1 MKLKLAV
8 ALIAGGVAIS
18 SSALAHEPS
27 NSSML
32 SNTCNGCHGTD
43 GASAGVNPTVGGMAQ
58 TYIIDQMK
66 KFKSGERP
74 SSIMGRLA
82 KAYTDDE
89 IAAIAS
95 YYSTHKYVLAKQD
108 TDAAKVARGKQI
120 HMDRCEKC
128 HEDGGKVGEDEG
140 ILAGQWKDYLKIT
153 FEEFRSKKREMPKK
167 MAAKIAGAGPL
178 SDEDIDALIEFYA
191 SQK

>member
-1 MKLKLAV
+1 MRLKLLV
-8 ALIAGGVAIS
+8 ALFAGGVAIS
-18 SSALAHEPS
+18 SSVLAHEPS
-27 NSSML
+27 NTSML

-43 GASAGVNPTVGGMAQ
+43 GASVGVNPTVGGMSQ

-74 SSIMGRLA
+74 STIMGRLA
-82 KAYTDDE
+82 KAYSDDE

-108 TDAAKVARGKQI
+108 TDPAKVARGKTI
-120 HMDRCEKC
+120 HDDRCAKC
-128 HEDGGKVGEDEG
+128 HEDNGRKGEDEG
-140 ILAGQWKDYLKIT
+140 TIAGQWKDYLKIT
-153 FEEFRSKKREMPKK
+153 FQEFRSKQREMPKK
-167 MAAKIAGAGPL
+167 MAAKITGEGPL
-178 SDEDIDALIEFYA
+178 SDADIDALIEFYA